1 VEFGTAA
8 AVDILGSVEALSA
21 VDILGLVEAAQALDI
36 LALAAAV
43 ALAREAKEGLQPL
56 ARLAE

>member
-1 VEFGTAA
+1 
-8 AVDILGSVEALSA
+8 

-36 LALAAAV
+36 LAFAAAV
-43 ALAREAKEGLQPL
+43 ALARAAKEGLQPL